1 MGLTTN
7 TVMASTTGATV
18 PTTTLVVTTTL
29 TTNTVMASTTEATWA
44 TTTLVVTT
52 TLTTTTVMASTTE
65 ATVPTTTL
73 VAITNL
79 ADDTRVVD
87 TTTAHDSN
95 VADTTTIHDG
105 GASEDM
111 STVLGSIT
119 IGGLSFADLSADTT
133 LKAAVE
139 TQCKVDIASAAG
151 VNTRDV
157 SVTLSSGSVV
167 VDYTI
172 AVAPNA
178 VSSTN
183 AGLTDA
189 INDNSLT
196 EGLVTDLLNIPNIN
210 SVADATLS
218 ATATVTTPTDAPA
231 ITSAARSTSVVQVS
245 GLMAFAAFAVAQ
257 LK

>member
-1 MGLTTN
+1 MGDLDIPEAGTT
-7 TVMASTTGATV
+7 TTTTSTV
-18 PTTTLVVTTTL
+18 PATTTEATENTTTLVVTTTL
-29 TTNTVMASTTEATWA
+29 ANT
-44 TTTLVVTT
+44 
-52 TLTTTTVMASTTE
+52 
-65 ATVPTTTL
+65 
-73 VAITNL
+73 
-79 ADDTRVVD
+79 
-87 TTTAHDSN
+87 
-95 VADTTTIHDG
+95 TTTIHDG

-151 VNTRDV
+151 VTTTDV

-196 EGLVTDLLNIPNIN
+196 EGLVTELLKN
-210 SVADATLS
+210 
-218 ATATVTTPTDAPA
+218 PTSPA
-231 ITSAARSTSVVQVS
+231 LWMQP
-245 GLMAFAAFAVAQ
+245 
-257 LK
+257 

>member
-1 MGLTTN
+1 MG
-7 TVMASTTGATV
+7 
-18 PTTTLVVTTTL
+18 VVTTTL
-29 TTNTVMASTTEATWA
+29 ANT
-44 TTTLVVTT
+44 
-52 TLTTTTVMASTTE
+52 
-65 ATVPTTTL
+65 
-73 VAITNL
+73 
-79 ADDTRVVD
+79 
-87 TTTAHDSN
+87 
-95 VADTTTIHDG
+95 TTTIHDG

-111 STVLGSIT
+111 GTVLGRIT
-119 IGGLSFADLSADTT
+119 ISGMSNADLSADTT

-172 AVAPNA
+172 AVAPDA

-196 EGLVTDLLNIPNIN
+196 EGLVTDLLNIPNIS

-218 ATATVTTPTDAPA
+218 ATATVTTPTDA

>member
-1 MGLTTN
+1 
-7 TVMASTTGATV
+7 MAFPYAF
-18 PTTTLVVTTTL
+18 LFVVL
-29 TTNTVMASTTEATWA
+29 AVAPCGQA
-44 TTTLVVTT
+44 TTTTT
-52 TLTTTTVMASTTE
+52 AG
-65 ATVPTTTL
+65 
-73 VAITNL
+73 
-79 ADDTRVVD
+79 DTRVVD

-105 GASEDM
+105 GDSEDM
-111 STVLGSIT
+111 GTVLGSIT
-119 IGGLSFADLSADTT
+119 IGGLSFASLSADTT

-151 VNTRDV
+151 VNTTDV

-196 EGLVTDLLNIPNIN
+196 EGLVTELLNIPNIT
-210 SVADATLS
+210 SVVDATLS